1 MNKRHDERLIRL
13 GLLGLARRRR
23 GAMMSGSRR

>member
-13 GLLGLARRRR
+13 RLLDLARRRR
-23 GAMMSGSRR
+23 GVLIAGSRR